1 MSICTAN
8 VASQDYADFIYRH
21 SSATL
26 EELSRTLQT
35 NCISYVNESYAVYY
49 LPLEEALPLSIPNH
63 SYESLPTL
71 FGLMDT
77 TSMES
82 SGILSTF
89 RQPSLGSNGEGVIVG
104 LIDTGIDYQ
113 NPIFRNADGTTRILG
128 LWDQTIEGTGFELMG
143 NRPFPF
149 PFYYG
154 KEYTSED
161 INDALALD
169 DPLALVPSTDTNG
182 HGTFL
187 AGIAAGGTSIA
198 IDFTGAAPECSL
210 GVVKL
215 KPAKQYLRDYY
226 MIPEDAD
233 AYQSNDIMLAITYLT
248 LLARRH
254 RMPLVI
260 CLGLGSNQGGHNGA
274 SPVSE
279 VLNTLRSYLAVAAV
293 CAAGNEAGL
302 RHHYLGKISGPIGG
316 SSDFDEIEL
325 RVADQEKGFVIELW
339 ANTPEI
345 YTVGFVSPTGETI
358 QRIPLTLNS
367 ETTVRFS
374 VEPTTIA
381 VTYATTLGS
390 QSSYLASLRFI
401 NPIPGIWRIRVYPT
415 ITFSGVYHMW
425 LPISG
430 FVSPDTYFLQ
440 SDPYT
445 TIVAPGNT
453 DFPITVSTYNH
464 LDGSLYIHSS
474 RGYTRDGR
482 IKPDLAAP
490 GVDVYGP
497 GVSPIPGE
505 YPMVRK
511 TGSSVAAAHV
521 AGAVANIYSKQFP
534 MGTYLSISGDLV
546 KASLTRGAQRNP
558 NYTYPNR
565 EWGYGT
571 LDLYHSFLSLR
582 D

>member
-26 EELSRTLQT
+26 EELSRILKTD
-35 NCISYVNESYAVYY
+35 CISYVNESYVVYY
-49 LPLEEALPLSIPNH
+49 LPLDEALPLSIPNH

-89 RQPSLGSNGEGVIVG
+89 RQPSLGSSGEGVIMG

-113 NPIFRNADGTTRILG
+113 NPLFRKADGTTRILG
-128 LWDQTIEGTGFELMG
+128 LWDQTAEDGGFELTG
-143 NRPFPF
+143 NRPFSF

-154 KEYTSED
+154 KEYTYED
-161 INDALALD
+161 INKALALP
-169 DPLALVPSTDTNG
+169 DPFTLVPSSDTNG

-187 AGIAAGGTSIA
+187 AGIAAGGTSIS

-260 CLGLGSNQGGHNGA
+260 CLGLGTNQGGHNGA

-279 VLNTLRSYLAVAAV
+279 VLNSLRSYQAVAAV

-302 RHHYLGKISGPIGG
+302 RHHYLGRISNPAGG

-339 ANTPEI
+339 ANAPEI

-367 ETTVRFS
+367 EITVRFS
-374 VEPTTIA
+374 IEPTTIA
-381 VTYATTLGS
+381 VAYATTLGS
-390 QSSYLASLRFI
+390 QSSYLASLRFV

-415 ITFSGVYHMW
+415 IIFSGIYHMW
-425 LPISG
+425 LPVSG

-490 GVDVYGP
+490 GVEVYGP
-497 GVSPIPGE
+497 GISPIPGE

-534 MGTYLSISGDLV
+534 SGTYLSISSDLV
-546 KASLTRGAQRNP
+546 KASLTRGAERNP